1 MAPPRMP
8 EAVIG
13 LDVGKLSHWACVATR
28 DGEILLSAP
37 VANREGDLDSLFG
50 RFPDALVV
58 VDQSRNIGAL
68 ALARAKAAGMSAAY
82 LPGLAAHG
90 AARLFAGDAK
100 TDERDAMVI
109 AKTALGIPDALLPVG
124 DPGPTVAAARAL
136 AAQRNF
142 LTCENTRSKNR
153 LRSILLESC
162 PAFEALVDLSDGPQL
177 RLMASLGGAW
187 SVADAGPRRAAA
199 LTRGAARGKIEALV
213 RSTASSTRPD
223 AAAIA
228 AEDRAVRLLARRISE
243 NSAEIDVITA
253 EIDVITAE
261 ISALLEGDDTYRCLL
276 TVPGIGPK
284 TASELAISID
294 IEDFPS
300 HDRLASYCGLAPRN
314 RQSGTS
320 ISSVTASRQGNKRLK
335 NLLIFSCNCLT
346 RTEGRWGDYYARC
359 RERGMPH
366 GKALKAL
373 ARKRLKV
380 IYAIMRDRV
389 PYAA

>member
-253 EIDVITAE
+253 

>member
-1 MAPPRMP
+1 MP

-13 LDVGKLSHWACVATR
+13 LDVGKSSHWACVATR

-136 AAQRNF
+136 
-142 LTCENTRSKNR
+142 
-153 LRSILLESC
+153 
-162 PAFEALVDLSDGPQL
+162 VDLSDGPQL

-243 NSAEIDVITA
+243 NSA